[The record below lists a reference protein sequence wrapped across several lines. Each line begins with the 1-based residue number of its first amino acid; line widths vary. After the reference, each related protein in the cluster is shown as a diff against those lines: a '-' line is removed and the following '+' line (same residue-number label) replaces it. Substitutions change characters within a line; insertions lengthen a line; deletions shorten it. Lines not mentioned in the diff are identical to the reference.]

1 MKELRQFLSS
11 YRVKAFTKGEL
22 ILCEG
27 EVPQAAYF
35 VKKGIVKIY
44 NLTNDGLEKPISFDL
59 EYEMFPTG
67 WVFGMVKRAQF
78 FYEAF
83 SACELFVVS
92 REDYLEYLRT
102 DNQVLYQQFHDIV
115 TKYLN
120 FEVRVYAL
128 EQSKASQKLIHTL
141 HFFILRFGKHIRGS
155 MVRITLPLT
164 QQDLA
169 NFIGLTR
176 ETTGLE
182 LKKLEQKGILSHR
195 RRHYMVDVNK
205 LHQLLDD
212 NYDLSRLLQ
221 SKKLKV

>member
-11 YRVKAFTKGEL
+11 YRVKSFTKGEL

-44 NLTNDGLEKPISFDL
+44 NLTNEGLEKPISFDL
-59 EYEMFPTG
+59 ENEMFPTG
-67 WVFGMVKRAQF
+67 WVFGIVKRAQF

-83 SACELFVVS
+83 SACELYVVN
-92 REDYLEYLRT
+92 RDDYLHYLQA
-102 DNQVLYQQFHDIV
+102 DNKILYSHFHDIV

-141 HFFILRFGKHIRGS
+141 HFFILRFGKHIRGN
-155 MVRITLPLT
+155 MVRINLPLT

-169 NFIGLTR
+169 NFMGLTR

-182 LKKLEQKGILSHR
+182 LKKLEKSGIINHR
-195 RRHYMVDVNK
+195 HRHYTVDAVK
-205 LHQLLDD
+205 LHKQLDA
-212 NYDLSRLLQ
+212 NYGTDRYIP
-221 SKKLKV
+221 K